1 MRPFAVHNL
10 ILASAL
16 LLGAGARGQHFD
28 LQQQIDA
35 AAPGDVITVP
45 SGVHRGMFTITKPL
59 TLVGQDR
66 PVLDAEGKGHVIRID
81 SADVTIRGFTVRGT
95 GETLDREH
103 AGIFGSGER
112 LVIENI
118 IFDDVLFGVLLKNA
132 PNSVIR
138 ECLIGG
144 KDIDVAR
151 RGDGIRLWQCPG
163 TLIEGNLV
171 TRGRDVVVW
180 FSSDVTLRRNTVSD
194 GRYGMHFMYT
204 DNNVLEEN
212 VLENNSVGAFLMY
225 SRDLV
230 LRRNVFSRNRGP
242 SGYGL
247 GLKDMER
254 IVAEENAFVAN
265 RVGAYLDNSP
275 HAIGVYDDFTRNVFA
290 YNDIGLAFL
299 PNVKRNRFTD
309 NAFIENLQQVAVIG
323 TGDFGGNEF
332 TINGRGNYWSDYA
345 GFDLDGDGAGD
356 LPYEAASLFDNLIER
371 EPMMRLFLH
380 SPAQQAIDLAARAFP
395 AVRPRPRFAD
405 TAPLMQPVRLDG
417 LQRHQPAPIA
427 MTIVAFV
434 LLSGAA
440 GLLLLTRTRNL
451 EGAAS

>member
-1 MRPFAVHNL
+1 MKRLMLQLAVAAAML
-10 ILASAL
+10 SGGDAP
-16 LLGAGARGQHFD
+16 GQAFD
-28 LQQQIDA
+28 LQQAIDA
-35 AAPGDVITVP
+35 AAPGDVISVP
-45 SGVHRGMFTITKPL
+45 PGVHRGMFSITKPL
-59 TLVGQDR
+59 TLIGQDR
-66 PVLDAEGKGHVIRID
+66 PVLDAEGKGHVLRIAA
-81 SADVTIRGFTVRGT
+81 ADVTIRGFTLRGT

-103 AGIFGSGER
+103 AGVFGSGER
-112 LVIENI
+112 LVIQDV

-132 PNSVIR
+132 PDSVIR
-138 ECLIGG
+138 DCVIGG

-151 RGDGIRLWQCPG
+151 RGDGIRLWQCAG

-194 GRYGMHFMYT
+194 CRYGMHFMYT

-275 HAIGVYDDFTRNVFA
+275 HAIGVYDDFARNVFA

-323 TGDFGGNEF
+323 TGDFGGNDF

-345 GFDLDGDGAGD
+345 GFDLNGDGLGD

-405 TAPLMQPVRLDG
+405 AAPLMQPVRLEG
-417 LQRHQPAPIA
+417 LAARKPAPGA
-427 MTIVAFV
+427 MAVVALV
-434 LLSGAA
+434 LLGGAA
-440 GLLLLTRTRNL
+440 CVLLLTRTRNL